1 MFKNY
6 LITAFRNV
14 LKYKGFSLINIIG
27 LSLSMAVCMLIIAVI
42 LDQLSY
48 DRMHLKSD
56 RIYRVQQVDSLD
68 NIPLKIASNPYPL
81 GIELR
86 DLYAVAEKVVILNDN
101 FNGEAVH
108 GDTRLSLNGMYANT
122 AFFDVFDFRLI
133 AGSKAGIL
141 DEPYAMVLTEETARK
156 FFGEEDPVGQFL
168 EIDTLG
174 AYEIK
179 GIVADS
185 KQKSHIQFEAL
196 ISLPTLEI
204 LDGRRERPRFVDN
217 WDTGW
222 GSWIYLLLDRDAD
235 RDGIQEILDRI
246 SIEKYRGN
254 EETNYSFYLQPMD
267 KIVPGP
273 LLGNEI
279 GFFLPGAFVIFLA
292 GLALVIII
300 SASFNYTSLSV
311 ARSVLRAKEVGIR
324 KTFGAFRF
332 QVIFQFLSEAMVIA
346 LISFLL
352 ALALL
357 QLLLPAFSGMQLM
370 SMLEIRPEQNIRMLL
385 WFLLFA
391 LATGMLSGVLPA
403 VIISAFKP
411 VSVLKGIT
419 NVRFFSRLTLRKIL
433 LVTQFIF
440 SMVFIISILLIF
452 KQMKFMIHAD
462 LGFDSELV
470 YDIDLQGKDFMKVK
484 DEFSRLPEVI
494 QIAAASHVP
503 AEGNIWGV
511 DIRLKAEDEKNEAH
525 YFSVDEHFIET
536 MGLELVSGRN
546 FTPTMRSGNEQFVIA
561 SQMLVDQFQL
571 GSDQEALGTT
581 LILEDTTL
589 VEIIGIIRDFQYAAL
604 FLNLRPMLLRYVPDR
619 QYHAFLRLDAPDIP
633 ATVRKLEQTWS
644 RIDPEHD
651 MDGDFLDGRIRY
663 YYSFF
668 EDVLY
673 TVGVATL
680 LAILIAAFGLLG
692 MATYSTRTR
701 LREIGIRK
709 VFGAGDRE
717 IVVLV
722 SRTYL
727 WMMGI
732 AAIIGGVLSYLVNNL
747 WLQYLSKSVE
757 FGLGTI
763 LTGIFI
769 VAGAGLVTISTQTF
783 RASRT
788 DPARTL
794 KYE

>member
-1 MFKNY
+1 MLKNY
-6 LITAFRNV
+6 LLTAFRNV
-14 LKYKGFSLINIIG
+14 WRYKGFSLINIAG
-27 LSLSMAVCMLIIAVI
+27 LSLSMSVCMLIIAVI

-48 DRMHLKSD
+48 DKIHTRSD
-56 RIYRVQQVDSLD
+56 RIYRIQQVDSLD

-86 DLYAVAEKVVILNDN
+86 DRYAVAEKVVILNDN
-101 FNGEAVH
+101 FNGEAEY
-108 GDTRLSLNGMYANT
+108 GDTRLSLNGLYANT
-122 AFFDVFDFRLI
+122 AFFDVFDFRLS
-133 AGSKAGIL
+133 AGTRTGIL
-141 DEPYAMVLTEETARK
+141 DEPYGIVLTEETARK
-156 FFGEEDPVGQFL
+156 FFGNEDPMGKFL

-174 AYEIK
+174 SYEIK
-179 GIVADS
+179 GVVAAT

-204 LDGRRERPRFVDN
+204 LDGRREKSRFVEN

-222 GSWIYLLLDRDAD
+222 GSWIYLLLDKDAD
-235 RDGIQEILDRI
+235 KEEIQRILDRI
-246 SIEKYRGN
+246 SIEQYSEN
-254 EETNYSFYLQPMD
+254 EDTNYSFYLQPMNR
-267 KIVPGP
+267 IVPGP

-300 SASFNYTSLSV
+300 SAAFNYTSLSV
-311 ARSVLRAKEVGIR
+311 ARSMLRAKEVGVR
-324 KTFGAFRF
+324 KTFGAVRA
-332 QVIFQFLSEAMVIA
+332 QVIIQFFAEAMVIA
-346 LISFLL
+346 MIAFVL
-352 ALALL
+352 AIILL
-357 QLLLPAFSGMQLM
+357 QFLLPAFSGMQMM
-370 SMLEIRPEQNIRMLL
+370 SLLEIRPEQNMTIYI

-391 LATGMLSGVLPA
+391 MTTGILSGVLPA
-403 VIISAFKP
+403 VVISAFKP

-433 LVTQFIF
+433 LVTQFVF

-452 KQMKFMIHAD
+452 KQMKFMINAD
-462 LGFDSELV
+462 LGFYSELV
-470 YDIDLQGKDFMKVK
+470 YDIDLQGKEFTKVK
-484 DEFSRLPEVI
+484 DEFSQLPEVTN
-494 QIAAASHVP
+494 IAASSHVP

-511 DIRLKAEDEKNEAH
+511 DIRLKSDDEKIEAH
-525 YFSVDEHFIET
+525 YFSVDENFIET

-546 FTPTMRSGNEQFVIA
+546 FTPAMHSGNEKFVIV
-561 SQMLVDQFQL
+561 SQMLVDQYQL
-571 GSDQEALGTT
+571 GNDQEALGTT
-581 LILEDTTL
+581 LILEDSTL
-589 VEIIGIIRDFQYAAL
+589 VEIIGVIKDFQYAAL
-604 FLNLRPMLLRYVPDR
+604 FLNLKPMLLRYVPDR
-619 QYHAFLRLDAPDIP
+619 QYHAFLRIDSPDLT
-633 ATVRKLEQTWS
+633 ATVKKLKQTWDQV
-644 RIDPEHD
+644 DPEHE

-673 TVGVATL
+673 TVGFATF

-709 VFGAGDRE
+709 VFGAGERQ
-717 IVVLV
+717 IVILV
-722 SRTYL
+722 SKTYL
-727 WMMGI
+727 WMMAI
-732 AAIIGGVLSYLVNNL
+732 AALIGGIISYLVNNL
-747 WLQYLSKSVE
+747 WLQYLSRSID
-757 FGLGTI
+757 FGAGII
-763 LTGIFI
+763 LTGILI
-769 VAGAGLVTISTQTF
+769 VVCTGLLTIGTQTF